1 MKYNVSI
8 EKEGRLYKVGTLEG
22 IDHNDTIFTY
32 DGAFSYDGEILLM

>member
-22 IDHNDTIFTY
+22 TDHNDTVFAY
-32 DGAFSYDGEILLM
+32 DVHEDR